1 MKNNNILRK
10 WYPFEKIDGAL
21 YLINLLYDQEN
32 GLQVSF
38 EIENFESKLVIDF
51 GFHALYYQSQNENS
65 SLKMI
70 DDYDITGN
78 NWSLFSVVESDL
90 INWVAK
96 NSYNIISKEDIL
108 HFIFLHA
115 DGLISVLTSK
125 EPIVY
130 LKDLEDNISQSV

>member
-1 MKNNNILRK
+1 MKSNTILRK
-10 WYPFEKIDGAL
+10 WYPVEKIDGAL

-32 GLQVSF
+32 GLQISF
-38 EIENFESKLVIDF
+38 EIEKFESKLVVDF

-70 DDYDITGN
+70 DDYGIMGN
-78 NWSLFSVVESDL
+78 NWSLFSVGESDL

-96 NSYNIISKEDIL
+96 NSYNIINREDIA
-108 HFIFLHA
+108 HFIILHA

-125 EPIVY
+125 EPKVY
-130 LKDLEDNISQSV
+130 LES